1 MRGRNGKGRGREEES
16 EEEMKEG
23 MKGENYD
30 SILTW
35 PTVDKQRK

>member
-1 MRGRNGKGRGREEES
+1 MEKGRGKEGES

-30 SILTW
+30 SILAW
-35 PTVDKQRK
+35 PTVDKQGK